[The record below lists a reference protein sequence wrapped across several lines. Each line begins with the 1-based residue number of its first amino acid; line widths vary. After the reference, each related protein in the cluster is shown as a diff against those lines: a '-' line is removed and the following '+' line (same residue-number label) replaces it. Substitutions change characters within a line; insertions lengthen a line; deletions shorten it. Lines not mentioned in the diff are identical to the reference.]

1 MLRFSVPTSLQLDTS
16 AAGDTRTITGLAV
29 PWNVDATVNDGQV
42 VRFAPG
48 SLATDGRPPKLIEFH
63 DLSRPVGLVVE
74 RVSTDQGMAFK
85 AKVSQTSAGSDALT
99 LALDGVLD
107 SVSVGVK
114 PTAWTMD
121 GATMVVTAGDWLE
134 LSLVTEGAFAAARI
148 SDVQATHHQ
157 ETHIMSEIEQPA
169 PPADEP
175 VEEVTPT
182 AIAAKLSGSTIAAQH
197 RPAQRITASPGE
209 YLSAFMT
216 NSPALAN
223 IRATVALDTVA
234 DVPGI
239 IPTPILAPVFSA
251 LEQARPLITALG
263 SRAMPAGGKVF
274 IRPRISV
281 HVTVAEQ
288 AAEGDQLSS
297 TALEIDDIQVTKL
310 TFGGTVDLSEQVID
324 FSSPAMLD
332 QVIGD
337 MVRIYG
343 NQTEDYVCSQLL
355 AGVGSTDSGVD
366 FTDPEALL
374 AALYGAAAAQAAATN
389 VLPNFIA
396 VSPGTWQSFGSL
408 VDTQGRP
415 VFPSYAPSNAPGSL
429 NLGSYISNPLG
440 VQLIVS
446 SGFSNEVCIVGNS
459 RGFEIYEQLKGLLR
473 AENPSV
479 LTTTLAYRGYLATLA
494 ISPDNLTSITS

>member
-1 MLRFSVPTSLQLDTS
+1 
-16 AAGDTRTITGLAV
+16 
-29 PWNVDATVNDGQV
+29 
-42 VRFAPG
+42 
-48 SLATDGRPPKLIEFH
+48 
-63 DLSRPVGLVVE
+63 
-74 RVSTDQGMAFK
+74 
-85 AKVSQTSAGSDALT
+85 
-99 LALDGVLD
+99 
-107 SVSVGVK
+107 
-114 PTAWTMD
+114 
-121 GATMVVTAGDWLE
+121 
-134 LSLVTEGAFAAARI
+134 
-148 SDVQATHHQ
+148 
-157 ETHIMSEIEQPA
+157 MSEIEQPA

-310 TFGGTVDLSEQVID
+310 TFGGTVDVTSLTYSLNRRALLLQ
-324 FSSPAMLD
+324 PAVNLFYT
-332 QVIGD
+332 VSAPNSGRKFGD
-337 MVRIYG
+337 LQAG
-343 NQTEDYVCSQLL
+343 LL
-355 AGVGSTDSGVD
+355 ALVANGTL
-366 FTDPEALL
+366 T
-374 AALYGAAAAQAAATN
+374 AALRRTDGVAYATADAHSRLPTVVDVTPTPAPTVPPTVGGLSGG
-389 VLPNFIA
+389 VLGMLTDQQ
-396 VSPGTWQSFGSL
+396 VRQT
-408 VDTQGRP
+408 DR
-415 VFPSYAPSNAPGSL
+415 
-429 NLGSYISNPLG
+429 
-440 VQLIVS
+440 QLDRHTDRQTDRHID
-446 SGFSNEVCIVGNS
+446 I
-459 RGFEIYEQLKGLLR
+459 
-473 AENPSV
+473 
-479 LTTTLAYRGYLATLA
+479 
-494 ISPDNLTSITS
+494 

>member
-1 MLRFSVPTSLQLDTS
+1 
-16 AAGDTRTITGLAV
+16 
-29 PWNVDATVNDGQV
+29 
-42 VRFAPG
+42 
-48 SLATDGRPPKLIEFH
+48 
-63 DLSRPVGLVVE
+63 
-74 RVSTDQGMAFK
+74 
-85 AKVSQTSAGSDALT
+85 
-99 LALDGVLD
+99 
-107 SVSVGVK
+107 
-114 PTAWTMD
+114 
-121 GATMVVTAGDWLE
+121 
-134 LSLVTEGAFAAARI
+134 
-148 SDVQATHHQ
+148 
-157 ETHIMSEIEQPA
+157 
-169 PPADEP
+169 
-175 VEEVTPT
+175 
-182 AIAAKLSGSTIAAQH
+182 
-197 RPAQRITASPGE
+197 
-209 YLSAFMT
+209 
-216 NSPALAN
+216 
-223 IRATVALDTVA
+223 
-234 DVPGI
+234 
-239 IPTPILAPVFSA
+239 
-251 LEQARPLITALG
+251 
-263 SRAMPAGGKVF
+263 
-274 IRPRISV
+274 V

-343 NQTEDYVCSQLL
+343 NQTEDYVCGQLL

-408 VDTQGRP
+408 VDGQGRP

-446 SGFSNEVCIVGNS
+446 SGFSNQVCIVGNS